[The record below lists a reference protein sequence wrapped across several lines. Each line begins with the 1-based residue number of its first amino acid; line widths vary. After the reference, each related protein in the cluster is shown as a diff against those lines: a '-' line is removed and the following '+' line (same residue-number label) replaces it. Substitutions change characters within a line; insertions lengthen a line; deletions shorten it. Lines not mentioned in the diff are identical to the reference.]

1 MTGFNWSDL
10 LAALALVFVIEGMLP
25 FLNPQSLRRML
36 VTVAQMDDRTLRIT
50 GLVSMASGLL
60 LLYWVR

>member
-1 MTGFNWSDL
+1 MTGFDWNDL

-36 VTVAQMDDRTLRIT
+36 VTVARLDDRTLRVT
-50 GLVSMASGLL
+50 GFVSMLCGLL